1 MNFMKMKKEDIA
13 RGLKFGGSQKK
24 DDVVVVRVGNKVL
37 PVNYESTTTL
47 SSSKN
52 PNLSLDL
59 KKEKGEKIK
68 TISKMKLELLRWAA
82 AAKSDKGGKYIAR
95 KIIFQVSQFR
105 NKTTVK
111 TLQNDDQMTDDSPKI
126 SFRWEVESCSTF
138 SSALSSNRND
148 EKVNIEIHSDPD
160 GKSSSVSLRSAG
172 SGSWITTDSDFVVL
186 EL

>member
-24 DDVVVVRVGNKVL
+24 DDVVVVRVGSKVL

-52 PNLSLDL
+52 ANLSLDL

-95 KIIFQVSQFR
+95 KVSQFR

-148 EKVNIEIHSDPD
+148 EKVNIETHSDPD
-160 GKSSSVSLRSAG
+160 GKSSSVSLRSTG